1 MKRLLIFILLFG
13 LIASSYAQ
21 SRLGV
26 TTDASLVW
34 QIDDIDNTTAKTGAA
49 LSIGGLYQ
57 FQHKKFLA
65 NVGFTFSPAWLR
77 QGVDKQEFTVD
88 MLDTEGYPFT
98 YKSSI
103 NKRIDRITA
112 MDLTIPLMVG
122 FTVDGVYALMGAKF
136 CVTVS
141 GKTYQK
147 AYLTTVGDYGDRYYE
162 IEKAG
167 NVRPLSYY
175 FARLLGIMTVVMV
188 VSLGT
193 TLLSVYW
200 YVFSRG
206 GVDGFGFGFVI
217 KDAFLRVWKYVIGLM
232 LPILLAIVSA
242 TLCLGNLFR
251 NALVAAL
258 GSLAFIVANYLYC
271 YIGNIT
277 GWQPYFEYLSTHP
290 SKLRWVI
297 AAYDRGNPIEV
308 MNSFFTSPKHAMICI
323 GIAVGAALL
332 YSIIAHLRIRS
343 REI

>member
-1 MKRLLIFILLFG
+1 MFTTIYKTTLKTILRSRSAWLALALIVVVLGGEVLSGQYGYYDVVLGETIYDTDPRFILNL
-13 LIASSYAQ
+13 
-21 SRLGV
+21 
-26 TTDASLVW
+26 
-34 QIDDIDNTTAKTGAA
+34 
-49 LSIGGLYQ
+49 
-57 FQHKKFLA
+57 
-65 NVGFTFSPAWLR
+65 
-77 QGVDKQEFTVD
+77 
-88 MLDTEGYPFT
+88 
-98 YKSSI
+98 
-103 NKRIDRITA
+103 
-112 MDLTIPLMVG
+112 
-122 FTVDGVYALMGAKF
+122 
-136 CVTVS
+136 
-141 GKTYQK
+141 KTYWHDVLQNTC
-147 AYLTTVGDYGDRYYE
+147 ATMLNYLLPLFAVIATLVVLLRDYGDRYFE

-175 FARLLGIMTVVMV
+175 LARLLGIMTVVMV
-188 VSLGT
+188 VSLGA
-193 TLLSVYW
+193 TLLAIYW

-258 GSLAFIVANYLYC
+258 GSLAFIVVNYLYG
-271 YIGNIT
+271 YIGNVT
-277 GWQPYFEYLSTHP
+277 GWQPYFQYLSTYP

-308 MNSFFTSPKHAMICI
+308 MESHATSPKHALVCV
-323 GIAVGAALL
+323 GIAVGAALF

>member
-1 MKRLLIFILLFG
+1 MFTTIYKTSLKTILRSRSAWLALALIVLVLGGDVLGGHYGYFDIAIGEMIYDTDPRFILNLETYWHNVLQNTACATMMNYPLPLFAV
-13 LIASSYAQ
+13 IA
-21 SRLGV
+21 
-26 TTDASLVW
+26 TLVV
-34 QIDDIDNTTAKTGAA
+34 
-49 LSIGGLYQ
+49 L
-57 FQHKKFLA
+57 
-65 NVGFTFSPAWLR
+65 LR
-77 QGVDKQEFTVD
+77 
-88 MLDTEGYPFT
+88 
-98 YKSSI
+98 
-103 NKRIDRITA
+103 
-112 MDLTIPLMVG
+112 
-122 FTVDGVYALMGAKF
+122 
-136 CVTVS
+136 
-141 GKTYQK
+141 
-147 AYLTTVGDYGDRYYE
+147 DYGDRYFE

-175 FARLLGIMTVVMV
+175 LARLLGIMTVVMV
-188 VSLGT
+188 VSLGA
-193 TLLSVYW
+193 TLLSIYW

-217 KDAFLRVWKYVIGLM
+217 KDAFLRVWKYVIALM

-308 MNSFFTSPKHAMICI
+308 MNAFFTSPKHAMICI

>member
-65 NVGFTFSPAWLR
+65 NIGFTFSPAWLR

-103 NKRIDRITA
+103 NNRIDRITA

-122 FTVDGVYALMGAKF
+122 FTVDGVYALMGAKL

-147 AYLTTVGDYGDRYYE
+147 AYLTTVGDYGDRYYGVFENMPEHGFYNEKLIQSKGE
-162 IEKAG
+162 IQL
-167 NVRPLSYY
+167 RPDLHICAEVGWNTPLPIYARRSN
-175 FARLLGIMTVVMV
+175 APRLL
-188 VSLGT
+188 LG
-193 TLLSVYW
+193 
-200 YVFSRG
+200 
-206 GVDGFGFGFVI
+206 
-217 KDAFLRVWKYVIGLM
+217 AF
-232 LPILLAIVSA
+232 
-242 TLCLGNLFR
+242 
-251 NALVAAL
+251 
-258 GSLAFIVANYLYC
+258 
-271 YIGNIT
+271 
-277 GWQPYFEYLSTHP
+277 FEYGVLNTLDKDNELFTEVDYSQHMQVHMNNIFTTF
-290 SKLRWVI
+290 
-297 AAYDRGNPIEV
+297 DRGEV
-308 MNSFFTSPKHAMICI
+308 LLNNIRA
-323 GIAVGAALL
+323 GIRATILFPL
-332 YSIIAHLRIRS
+332 RS
-343 REI
+343 REERICDCIKD